1 MKVFLIYPL
10 ENRILRQ
17 PQQYLNKYLQ
27 LNGTHPLI
35 QSSVILVSLGL
46 GSVESASM
54 NLLLAQE
61 KSTY

>member
-10 ENRILRQ
+10 ENGILRQ

-27 LNGTHPLI
+27 LNGTRPLV
-35 QSSVILVSLGL
+35 QSSVILVSLDL

-54 NLLLAQE
+54 NLLAQE